1 MSSVSAAPPLSHH
14 DGDSSIGKYRFI
26 ASLGHGGMAD
36 VYLAVVPG
44 PAGFNKLQ
52 VVKRLRRDYVEDPDH
67 VEMFLDEARLAARLS
82 HPNVVQTYEVSES
95 DGEYFMA
102 MEYLEGQPFN
112 RIISR
117 AKKDPPPPG
126 LLFRIVA
133 DALAGLHYAH
143 ELTDYDGTP
152 LHIVHRDASPHN
164 VLVTY
169 DGHTKIL
176 DFGIAKSEVRSG
188 ETRTGIV
195 KGKVAYMA
203 PEQARCKPLDR
214 RADVFV
220 LGIVLW
226 EIATGRKLWDKAS
239 DIEVLHR
246 LATGE
251 YPRVHDVN
259 PNAPEEIDRIC
270 AKAMARDPAE
280 RYATAAEMRADIL
293 AYLDQARL
301 RTSSEDVGRYVTT
314 AFGDKRADIRK
325 VIDQQISK
333 LKAQQSGERMAIP
346 DVAGP
351 PDAAPDSLSIP
362 NLGGSGRH
370 SLNGS
375 GSNPKS
381 LTGSNARIPGTNSL
395 PPAALPSQGQ
405 EATMQVA
412 AAPASNR
419 GSMIL
424 GAAIVLAAAMGAFVF
439 MKSRAPGPN
448 AAPSSAEATQTEA
461 APQPAPSA
469 APVATAAVAPTNTP
483 EGTAMVEIKVRAI
496 PAQAEIFLDG
506 AHLPTNP
513 FTGKFPADGASHR
526 VHAEARDHRSAAQI
540 VTFDKD
546 AKLELVL
553 EPKSGAAQATPTT
566 TSDDPPEEPA
576 ATPTPPPSPAPAA
589 TSTRAKRKLGDAD
602 PFNTAAPAATTTGK
616 KRSLGDGQNPW

>member
-1 MSSVSAAPPLSHH
+1 MSAAPPLPHH

-67 VEMFLDEARLAARLS
+67 IEMFLDEARLAARLN
-82 HPNVVQTYEVSES
+82 HPNVVQTFEVSES

-126 LLFRIVA
+126 LLYRIVA

-195 KGKVAYMA
+195 KGKVGYMA

-226 EIATGRKLWDKAS
+226 EIAAGRKLWDKAS

-251 YPRVHDVN
+251 YPRVHDVE

-270 AKAMARDPAE
+270 AKAMARDPAD
-280 RYATAAEMRADIL
+280 RYTTASEMRAEIL
-293 AYLDQARL
+293 AYLDRAGL
-301 RTSSEDVGRYVTT
+301 RVSSEDVGRYVTS
-314 AFGDKRADIRK
+314 AFGDKRADIRR
-325 VIDQQISK
+325 VIDQQISR
-333 LKAQQSGERMAIP
+333 LKAQQSGERLAIP

-370 SLNGS
+370 SMNGS
-375 GSNPKS
+375 GSNPKG
-381 LTGSNARIPGTNSL
+381 LTGSNARIPGPSSL
-395 PPAALPSQGQ
+395 PPGAPP
-405 EATMQVA
+405 ETTMQVA
-412 AAPASNR
+412 AAPVSNR
-419 GSMIL
+419 GSMII
-424 GAAIVLAAAMGAFVF
+424 GAAIVMAAAIGAFALL
-439 MKSRAPGPN
+439 KSRTPASN
-448 AAPSSAEATQTEA
+448 VAVPSTESTQAEAA
-461 APQPAPSA
+461 RQPAPST
-469 APVATAAVAPTNTP
+469 APVGAASIAATTAP

-546 AKLELVL
+546 AKIELVL
-553 EPKSGAAQATPTT
+553 EPKGGAAQASNTT
-566 TSDDPPEEPA
+566 TGEESPEEPA
-576 ATPTPPPSPAPAA
+576 ATSTPPPTPAPAA
-589 TSTRAKRKLGDAD
+589 TSSTRAKRKLGDGD
-602 PFNTAAPAATTTGK
+602 PFHTAAPATTTTGK
-616 KRSLGDGQNPW
+616 KRSLGDGQSPW

>member
-1 MSSVSAAPPLSHH
+1 MSAAPPLPHH

-67 VEMFLDEARLAARLS
+67 VEMFLDEARLAARLN
-82 HPNVVQTYEVSES
+82 HPNVVQTFEVSES

-102 MEYLEGQPFN
+102 MEYLDGQPFN
-112 RIISR
+112 RIINR

-126 LLFRIVA
+126 LLYRIVA

-195 KGKVAYMA
+195 KGKVGYMA

-251 YPRVHDVN
+251 YPRVHDVD

-270 AKAMARDPAE
+270 AKAMARDPAD
-280 RYATAAEMRADIL
+280 RYATAAAMRADIL
-293 AYLDQARL
+293 AYLDRAGL
-301 RTSSEDVGRYVTT
+301 RVSSEDVSRYVTT
-314 AFGDKRADIRK
+314 AFGDKRADIRR
-325 VIDQQISK
+325 VIDQQITR
-333 LKAQQSGERMAIP
+333 LKSQQSGERLAIP
-346 DVAGP
+346 DVASP
-351 PDAAPDSLSIP
+351 PDAAPDSLSLP

-375 GSNPKS
+375 GSNPKNV
-381 LTGSNARIPGTNSL
+381 TGSSARIPGTNSL
-395 PPAALPSQGQ
+395 PPGALPSQRPDT
-405 EATMQVA
+405 TMQVA
-412 AAPASNR
+412 AAPVSNR
-419 GSMIL
+419 GSLIIA
-424 GAAIVLAAAMGAFVF
+424 GAIVLAAAIGAFVF
-439 MKSRAPGPN
+439 IKSRTPVPN
-448 AAPSSAEATQTEA
+448 AAAAAESTQAEA
-461 APQPAPSA
+461 APQPSPSA
-469 APVATAAVAPTNTP
+469 APIGGAASVAATSTP
-483 EGTAMVEIKVRAI
+483 QGTAMVEIKVRAI

-546 AKLELVL
+546 AKIELVL
-553 EPKSGAAQATPTT
+553 EPKSGAVQANNTT
-566 TSDDPPEEPA
+566 TGEEPPEEPA
-576 ATPTPPPSPAPAA
+576 ATPTPPPAPTTT
-589 TSTRAKRKLGDAD
+589 TSARAKRKLGDGD
-602 PFNTAAPAATTTGK
+602 PFNTAAPAATTTAK
-616 KRSLGDGQNPW
+616 KRALGDGQSPW